1 MKTARGAIWLL
12 LTAGLA
18 TAAITVLFLSMR
30 AVMRIGGSCASGGP
44 FEIRNPCPKGI
55 AGLMI
60 GSVWIG
66 LNLSYLFPTLP
77 PSSMI
82 IGAAVA
88 VYTLTLCIAA
98 ARDPQAIRQRLT
110 GPPLHHAHEH

>member
-1 MKTARGAIWLL
+1 MAPNLAALKTAAR
-12 LTAGLA
+12 
-18 TAAITVLFLSMR
+18 AAIVIP
-30 AVMRIGGSCASGGP
+30 AVFA
-44 FEIRNPCPKGI
+44 
-55 AGLMI
+55 L

-66 LNLSYLFPTLP
+66 LSLSYLFPTLP